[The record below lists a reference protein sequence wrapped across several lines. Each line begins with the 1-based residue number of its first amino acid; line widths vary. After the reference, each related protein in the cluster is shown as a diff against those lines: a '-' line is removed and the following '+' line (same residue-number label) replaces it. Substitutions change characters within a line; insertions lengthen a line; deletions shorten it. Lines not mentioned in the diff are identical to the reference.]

1 MLSAETL
8 KKLEE
13 RQVQLAELF
22 IKETDIA
29 AWPPNNETVARRA
42 DAYWYKRNAGA
53 TATLIVKIQTMLD
66 VALKKP
72 PITNPEDPVPGD
84 PPEEEPANAEAL
96 AASAIDE
103 AQKII
108 DKARDGRFG
117 KGRK

>member
-13 RQVQLAELF
+13 RQAQLAELF
-22 IKETDIA
+22 VQETEA
-29 AWPPNNETVARRA
+29 AKWPPNERETRG
-42 DAYWYKRNAGA
+42 DLYWLKKNAGA

-72 PITNPEDPVPGD
+72 PITNPEAPVPGD
-84 PPEEEPANAEAL
+84 PPEEEPANAETL
-96 AASAIDE
+96 AAGAIDE

-108 DKARDGRFG
+108 DKARGTRFG
-117 KGRK
+117 NGKK